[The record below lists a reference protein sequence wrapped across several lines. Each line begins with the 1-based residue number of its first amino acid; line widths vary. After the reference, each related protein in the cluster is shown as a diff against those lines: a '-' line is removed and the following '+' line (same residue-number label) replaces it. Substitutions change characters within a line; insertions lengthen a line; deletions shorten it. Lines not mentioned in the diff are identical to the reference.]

1 MPRRRLRRDDQ
12 QTRPSKKFPIIPVA
26 IAALAAGG
34 VIYAGYQWNKSR
46 ASASNSNGAA
56 SASNSNEAANASS
69 DAVSEIDVDR
79 VDTIVKAMAAGITG
93 PKESNLLSDSISSV
107 YSVVTSAL
115 KSAPSSLD
123 DIATE
128 MAKLLVKTSNKYR
141 HTMKGRPGITLDER
155 KDQTQDNYVEMYE
168 RLLKFYKVEPS
179 CEVWS
184 ALNKEAQVTYV
195 RIKCTNGDEKTLFAG
210 SAEDANT
217 FKNLWNQANE
227 IKKKEAFYY
236 NRNGWF

>member
-184 ALNKEAQVTYV
+184 ALNKEAQVMV
-195 RIKCTNGDEKTLFAG
+195 LGVIIIGCSQERI
-210 SAEDANT
+210 
-217 FKNLWNQANE
+217 
-227 IKKKEAFYY
+227 
-236 NRNGWF
+236 